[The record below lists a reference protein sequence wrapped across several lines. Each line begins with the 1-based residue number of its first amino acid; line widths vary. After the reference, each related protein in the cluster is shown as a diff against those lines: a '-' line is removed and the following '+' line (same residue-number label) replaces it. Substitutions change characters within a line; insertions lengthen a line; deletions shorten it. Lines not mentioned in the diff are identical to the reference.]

1 MPPQVDLFS
10 KDNEHPFSVSAIV
23 RDLKE
28 TVETDFGEVWIEGE
42 LSNFRKYRSGHC
54 YFTLKDEEAQLRGV
68 MFRGFTN
75 YLFFTPED
83 GMLVRVHG
91 TVTIYEAR
99 GELQVVARAMRLAG
113 EGALQKA
120 FDALKARLE
129 AEGLFDPIH
138 KKRLPPFPETIGIVT
153 SGDGAALHDM
163 LTVLS
168 RRFPQVRVL
177 VCPVRVQGAAAPDE
191 IAEAIRAFNA
201 LPPSDAYRPDVLII
215 GRGGGSAEDLWAFN
229 EERVARAIYDADI
242 PIVSAVGHETDFAI
256 SDFVADLRAATPSM
270 AAEVV
275 TPDRRDVAALVRGY
289 YTFLRDTVEQQIHSH
304 RQHIRAL
311 TQSQRF
317 HRPVDQL
324 RQLAQRVDG
333 LVERLHRAP
342 AQRLL
347 MHRQRL
353 LALQQQ
359 LALLNPS
366 RPMQQGYA
374 RVEKENQQIRL
385 AKDLKPGDVVVVH
398 FQDGSLTARVAGK

>member
-23 RDLKE
+23 RDLKV
-28 TVETDFGEVWIEGE
+28 TVEADFGEVWIEGE

-99 GELQVVARAMRLAG
+99 GELQVVVRAMRLAG

-177 VCPVRVQGAAAPDE
+177 VCPVRVQGAEAPDE

-201 LPPSDAYRPDVLII
+201 LPPGDAYRPDVLII

-374 RVEKENQQIRL
+374 WVEKENQQIRF

>member
-153 SGDGAALHDM
+153 SGDGAALQDM

-304 RQHIRAL
+304 RQHIHAL